1 MSQQK
6 LSDKSIDS
14 NAESSLQN
22 ISINPQNNIIA
33 LPLTQ
38 RSQTFEQHPGYIQ
51 ISALRHFA
59 EMTKTPDPFF
69 TVHDSIAGATSLI
82 QGETFINFASYNYLG
97 LNGHPRVSQAAKLA
111 IEQYGT
117 SVSASRIVS
126 GERPI
131 YKALENAL
139 ATLCDTEA
147 ALTYVSGH
155 ATNVTALGYLFGP
168 DDLIIHDKLA
178 HNSILQGIKLSRA
191 DRIGFNHNDLNNLEK
206 KLSRT
211 RHKYKT
217 VLIVVEGLYSM
228 DGDFPDLSALIAIK
242 QKWGCLL
249 MVDDA
254 HGLGV
259 LGHRGFGIREHF
271 NVKGS
276 DVDIWTGTL
285 SKTLASA
292 GGYIAGSHALIDNL
306 KFFSPGFLYSV
317 GLPPSNAAAALAAL
331 EVMIEEPQRVARLQ
345 AISRYFLERAQ
356 DAEMDIGSALG
367 FGIIPAIVGDPIHAV
382 TIARKLDMQG
392 IHAKPIIY
400 PAVGDQAAR
409 IRFFMCSE
417 HTTQMVDQAI
427 NAWSDVI
434 SSQ

>member
-1 MSQQK
+1 MLEQK
-6 LSDKSIDS
+6 KTL
-14 NAESSLQN
+14 
-22 ISINPQNNIIA
+22 NPFDNVTT
-33 LPLTQ
+33 LPVIQ

-51 ISALRHFA
+51 VNALRHYA
-59 EMTKTPDPFF
+59 EITQTPDPFF
-69 TVHDSIAGATSLI
+69 TVHAAIAGATSLI
-82 QGETFINFASYNYLG
+82 AGETFINFASYNYLG
-97 LNGHPRVSQAAKLA
+97 LNGHPHVSQAAKLA

-131 YKALENAL
+131 HHTLERAL
-139 ATLCDTEA
+139 AALCDTEA

-191 DRIGFNHNDLNNLEK
+191 DRIGFIHNDLTDLEK
-206 KLSRT
+206 KLSRM

-228 DGDFPDLSALIAIK
+228 DGDFPDLAALVALK
-242 QKWGCLL
+242 EKWGCLL

-259 LGHRGFGIREHF
+259 LGQHGYGIREHF
-271 NVKGS
+271 GLKGS

-292 GGYIAGSHALIDNL
+292 GGYIAGSNALIDNL

-317 GLPPSNAAAALAAL
+317 GLPPPNAAAAYAAL
-331 EVMIEEPQRVARLQ
+331 EIMQEEPQRVARLQ
-345 AISRYFLERAQ
+345 AISQYFLERAQ
-356 DAEMDIGSALG
+356 DAEMDTGSAMG
-367 FGIIPAIVGDPIHAV
+367 FAIIPAIVGDPLQAV
-382 TIARKLDMQG
+382 TIARKLESQG
-392 IHAKPIIY
+392 VHAKPIIY
-400 PAVGDQAAR
+400 PAVGEQAAR

-417 HTTQMVDQAI
+417 HTTQMVDQAVD
-427 NAWSDVI
+427 AWLAATSRL
-434 SSQ
+434 

>member
-1 MSQQK
+1 MSQPS
-6 LSDKSIDS
+6 LS
-14 NAESSLQN
+14 ESCIKQETRSTELNTETNN
-22 ISINPQNNIIA
+22 ISV
-33 LPLTQ
+33 LPVLP
-38 RSQTFEQHPGYIQ
+38 RSRSLEQHPGFIQ
-51 ISALRHFA
+51 VNALRRYA
-59 EMTKTPDPFF
+59 EMTDTPDPFF
-69 TVHDSIAGATSLI
+69 SQHDAIAGATTLI
-82 QGETFINFASYNYLG
+82 QGETFVNFASYNYLG
-97 LNGHPRVSQAAKLA
+97 LNGHPRVSQAAKDA

-131 YKALENAL
+131 HQSLESAL
-139 ATLCDTEA
+139 ATLCNTEA
-147 ALTYVSGH
+147 ALSYVSGH
-155 ATNVTALGYLFGP
+155 ATNVTAIGYLFGP

-191 DRIGFNHNDLNNLEK
+191 DRIGFIHNDLADLEK
-206 KLSRT
+206 RLARM

-228 DGDFPDLSALIAIK
+228 DGDFPDLKALVALK
-242 QKWGCLL
+242 EKWGCLL

-259 LGHRGFGIREHF
+259 LGNRGFGIREHF
-271 NVKGS
+271 NLKGS

-317 GLPPSNAAAALAAL
+317 GLPPPNAAASLAAL
-331 EVMIEEPQRVARLQ
+331 EILKEEPERVSRLQ
-345 AISRYFLERAQ
+345 SISQYFLERAR
-356 DAEMDIGSALG
+356 DVDMDTGSARG
-367 FGIIPAIVGDPIHAV
+367 FAIIPAIVGDPVQAV
-382 TIARKLDMQG
+382 MIAQHLESFG

-409 IRFFMCSE
+409 LRFFVCSE

-427 NAWSDVI
+427 DAWKLA
-434 SSQ
+434 QAKA

>member
-1 MSQQK
+1 MPQQ
-6 LSDKSIDS
+6 
-14 NAESSLQN
+14 NSSTR
-22 ISINPQNNIIA
+22 SANNITL
-33 LPLTQ
+33 LPVIQ
-38 RSQTFEQHPGYIQ
+38 RSRTFEQHPGYIQ
-51 ISALRHFA
+51 VSALRHYA
-59 EMTKTPDPFF
+59 EMTQIPDPFF
-69 TVHDSIAGATSLI
+69 TVHDAVAGATSLI
-82 QGETFINFASYNYLG
+82 HGEKFVNFASYNYLD
-97 LNGHPRVSQAAKLA
+97 LNGHPRVSQAAQLA

-131 YKALENAL
+131 HQALESAL
-139 ATLCDTEA
+139 AKVCDTES

-178 HNSILQGIKLSRA
+178 HNSILQGIRLSRA
-191 DRIGFNHNDLNNLEK
+191 DRIGFLHNDLADLEK
-206 KLSRT
+206 KLTRM

-228 DGDFPDLSALIAIK
+228 DGDFPDLTALVALK
-242 QKWGCLL
+242 EKWGCLL

-259 LGHRGFGIREHF
+259 LGKNGLGIREHF
-271 NVKGS
+271 NLKGS

-317 GLPPSNAAAALAAL
+317 GLPPPNAAAAHAAL
-331 EVMIEEPQRVARLQ
+331 QVMQEEPQRVSRLQ
-345 AISRYFLERAQ
+345 AISQYFLERAQ
-356 DAEMDIGSALG
+356 DAELDTGSAMG
-367 FGIIPAIVGDPIHAV
+367 FAIVPAIVGDPIHAV
-382 TIARKLDMQG
+382 TIARKLETQG

-427 NAWSDVI
+427 EAWSVATAEL
-434 SSQ
+434 

>member
-1 MSQQK
+1 MFQQK
-6 LSDKSIDS
+6 KALNPADNVITLSVI
-14 NAESSLQN
+14 
-22 ISINPQNNIIA
+22 
-33 LPLTQ
+33 Q

-51 ISALRHFA
+51 VNALRHYA
-59 EMTKTPDPFF
+59 EVTQTPDPFF
-69 TVHDSIAGATSLI
+69 TVHDAIAGATSQI
-82 QGETFINFASYNYLG
+82 AGETFVNFASYNYLG

-131 YKALENAL
+131 HHALERAL

-191 DRIGFNHNDLNNLEK
+191 DRVGFIHNDLADLEK
-206 KLSRT
+206 KLSRM

-228 DGDFPDLSALIAIK
+228 DGDFPDLAALVALK
-242 QKWGCLL
+242 EKWGCLL

-259 LGHRGFGIREHF
+259 LGQHGYGIREHF
-271 NVKGS
+271 GLKGS

-317 GLPPSNAAAALAAL
+317 GLPPPNAAAACAAL
-331 EVMIEEPQRVARLQ
+331 EIMQEEPQRVTRLQ
-345 AISRYFLERAQ
+345 AISQYFLERAQ
-356 DAEMDIGSALG
+356 NVRMDTGSAMG
-367 FGIIPAIVGDPIHAV
+367 FAIIPAIVGDPLQAV
-382 TIARKLDMQG
+382 TISRKLESQG
-392 IHAKPIIY
+392 VHAKPIMY
-400 PAVGDQAAR
+400 PAVSDQTAR

-417 HTTQMVDQAI
+417 HTPQMVDQAI
-427 NAWSDVI
+427 DAWSAAI
-434 SSQ
+434 SGL

>member
-1 MSQQK
+1 MSKPK
-6 LSDKSIDS
+6 L
-14 NAESSLQN
+14 AESSIQIGIKPTQSSR
-22 ISINPQNNIIA
+22 ISSAENNVRT
-33 LPLTQ
+33 LPLVQ
-38 RSQTFEQHPGYIQ
+38 RSRTFEQHPGYIQ
-51 ISALRHFA
+51 VNALRHYA
-59 EMTKTPDPFF
+59 EMTQTPDPFF
-69 TVHDSIAGATSLI
+69 TVHDAIAGATSFI
-82 QGETFINFASYNYLG
+82 QGETYVNFASYNYLG
-97 LNGHPRVSQAAKLA
+97 LNGHPRVSLAAKLA

-117 SVSASRIVS
+117 SVSASRLVS

-131 YKALENAL
+131 HQALEGAL

-191 DRIGFNHNDLNNLEK
+191 DRISFIHNDLADLEK
-206 KLSRT
+206 RLGRM

-228 DGDFPDLSALIAIK
+228 DGDFPDLAALVALK
-242 QKWGCLL
+242 EKWGCLL

-259 LGHRGFGIREHF
+259 LGAKGFGIRDHF
-271 NVKGS
+271 NLKGA

-317 GLPPSNAAAALAAL
+317 GLPPPNAAAAFAAL
-331 EVMIEEPQRVARLQ
+331 EIMREEPQRVQRLQ
-345 AISRYFLERAQ
+345 AISQYFLERAR
-356 DAEMDIGSALG
+356 DVDMDTHSAMG
-367 FGIIPAIVGDPIHAV
+367 FAIIPAIVGDPIQAV
-382 TIARKLDMQG
+382 TISRKLESYG

-400 PAVGDQAAR
+400 PAVADQAAR
-409 IRFFMCSE
+409 IRFFMSSE

-427 NAWSDVI
+427 DAWCTVTSEL
-434 SSQ
+434 

>member
-1 MSQQK
+1 MSQTK
-6 LSDKSIDS
+6 LSKSFTKDGVDVIKKVIEV
-14 NAESSLQN
+14 N
-22 ISINPQNNIIA
+22 NPNV
-33 LPLTQ
+33 LPFPQ
-38 RSQTFEQHPGYIQ
+38 RSQSFDQHPGYIQ
-51 ISALRHFA
+51 VSALRHYA
-59 EMTKTPDPFF
+59 EITNTPDPFF
-69 TVHDSIAGATSLI
+69 TVHSAIAGATTLI
-82 QGETFINFASYNYLG
+82 EDQTFFNFSSYNYLG
-97 LNGHPRVSQAAKLA
+97 LNGHPRVSAAAKAA
-111 IEQYGT
+111 IDQYGT

-131 YKALENAL
+131 HKSLETSL

-155 ATNVTALGYLFGP
+155 ATNVTAIGYLFGP

-178 HNSILQGIKLSRA
+178 HNSILQGIRLARA
-191 DRIGFNHNDLNNLEK
+191 DRIGFTHNNLEDLEK
-206 KLSRT
+206 KLIRM

-228 DGDFPDLSALIAIK
+228 DGDFPDLAALVALK
-242 QKWGCLL
+242 EKWGCLL

-259 LGHRGFGIREHF
+259 LGARGFGIREHF
-271 NVKGS
+271 HLKGS
-276 DVDIWTGTL
+276 AVDIWTGTL

-292 GGYIAGSHALIDNL
+292 GGYIAGSQALIDNL

-317 GLPPSNAAAALAAL
+317 GLPPPNAAASLAAL
-331 EVMIEEPQRVARLQ
+331 EIMREEPQRVARLQ
-345 AISRYFLERAQ
+345 AISQYFLERAR
-356 DAEMDIGSALG
+356 DADMDTGSARG
-367 FGIIPAIVGDPIHAV
+367 FAIVPAMLGDPIKAV
-382 TIARKLDMQG
+382 MIARNLESQG

-427 NAWSDVI
+427 DAWSKTI
-434 SSQ
+434 LNI